1 MVMTVYFGENLKR
14 LRKERELTQEALAE
28 CLGVSFQTI
37 SKWERGETYPDITT
51 LPEIAAFF
59 EKTIDELLGA
69 DKSQREAKI
78 KEYLNLFERMKL
90 NEASS
95 VLAEYEKAAKE
106 FPNEFSILINYME
119 LLHIEKG
126 NVNVNEY
133 KPLSDKMISIYNKIQ
148 QHCTDDAIR
157 IRSKRLMLQHLM
169 WQYQCLGWMDSKEQ
183 RFDRKYKEQAEEIFN
198 TLPSISDSRE
208 YLSLYLN
215 DTNKFDYSKWIENH
229 KSAVEELSYL
239 LQNVIIGYC
248 YYDDNFSPQYKIEV
262 IKHMN
267 GIFQMIDTDENPTKN
282 RIFIIYNNGHLGKL
296 YAEIG
301 NKENALKHLRLAAE
315 QAVKFDSIPES
326 KKTAIYYEQEERI
339 RNMNMRERM
348 YELMTEHYHLSNEFK
363 ATHEFQE
370 IIKIME

>member
-1 MVMTVYFGENLKR
+1 MTVYFGENLKR